1 MPLGLE
7 VEQSVIRDKLN
18 LPEPATGAKLLR
30 PAAPAAETPLAQA
43 ENREQPTKSV
53 PAGDIV
59 DNQVRTLETA
69 TAASLD
75 DMIDSI
81 RELLD
86 SVSSLEEFR
95 DRLIETYPGMSA
107 TQLADAMA
115 DGLAAAYV
123 AGRYD
128 VMRGL

>member
-1 MPLGLE
+1 M
-7 VEQSVIRDKLN
+7 
-18 LPEPATGAKLLR
+18 
-30 PAAPAAETPLAQA
+30 
-43 ENREQPTKSV
+43 